1 MMANLPDQAAAE
13 YVSTTAVSLWSTLVA
28 GARDAA
34 SFAEDNIILILS
46 ILLLVLVA
54 WRLLAPRH

>member
-1 MMANLPDQAAAE
+1 MMANVPDQAAAE
-13 YVSTTAVSLWSTLVA
+13 YVGTTAVSFWSTLVA

-34 SFAEDNIILILS
+34 SFAEDNLILILG
-46 ILLLVLVA
+46 LFFLVLVV